1 MVSTMTRCRE
11 TTESKVFE
19 AERST
24 TATGRICCQ
33 RTNDDEAASRMLRG
47 NYSTARACQKATCS
61 CRPAVQYH
69 RCHYDARLH
78 EEKPLR
84 KNLVIDSE
92 RVNKVTAQH
101 RVVESG
107 DRHWAGVEQSG

>member
-61 CRPAVQYH
+61 VSLPSSGPVPPVSLRCTATRRKTIRP
-69 RCHYDARLH
+69 RLF
-78 EEKPLR
+78 R
-84 KNLVIDSE
+84 
-92 RVNKVTAQH
+92 
-101 RVVESG
+101 
-107 DRHWAGVEQSG
+107 

>member
-1 MVSTMTRCRE
+1 MTRCRE

-61 CRPAVQYH
+61 CRPVVQYH
-69 RCHYDARLH
+69 RCHYESVQTGRPARSGPGPV
-78 EEKPLR
+78 KPGPFWAR
-84 KNLVIDSE
+84 P
-92 RVNKVTAQH
+92 A
-101 RVVESG
+101 
-107 DRHWAGVEQSG
+107 RHD

>member
-1 MVSTMTRCRE
+1 VVSTMTRCRE

-61 CRPAVQYH
+61 CRPVVQYH
-69 RCHYDARLH
+69 RCHYDYRCPNGPPGPVRPGPGEARPVLG
-78 EEKPLR
+78 PAR
-84 KNLVIDSE
+84 
-92 RVNKVTAQH
+92 
-101 RVVESG
+101 
-107 DRHWAGVEQSG
+107 